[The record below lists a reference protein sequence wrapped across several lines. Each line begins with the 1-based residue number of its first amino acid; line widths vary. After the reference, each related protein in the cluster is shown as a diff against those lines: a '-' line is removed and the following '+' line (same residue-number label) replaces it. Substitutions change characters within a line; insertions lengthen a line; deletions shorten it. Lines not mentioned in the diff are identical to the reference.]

1 MKLASPIGLDAI
13 EVQPLH
19 EIVYNRLTRALMAGQ
34 IPPGRKLTSRKLAQ
48 ELGTSDMPVRAA
60 LSRLQALKAL
70 VPLPNGSLILPPMT
84 RDRFADLMAT
94 RQTCEAAATE
104 RAVEHVG
111 QAELQAIQAAGIAL
125 VQAARDQDI
134 DAYLEQNYEFKFRI
148 YRASRSDAL
157 VFLIEVLW
165 LQVGPFLRQFAG
177 KFDGSLA
184 GILALDHHHEVVDAL
199 ARKDAPAAAAAIR
212 LDLADGARFLLA
224 HGTFA

>member
-19 EIVYNRLTRALMAGQ
+19 EIVYSRLTRALMAGQ

-48 ELGTSDMPVRAA
+48 ELGTSDMPVRAV

-94 RQTCEAAATE
+94 RQTCEGAATE
-104 RAVEHVG
+104 LAVEHVG
-111 QAELQAIQAAGIAL
+111 KAELQAIQAAGVAL

-199 ARKDAPAAAAAIR
+199 ARKDGPAAAAAIR
-212 LDLADGARFLLA
+212 RDLADGARFLLE
-224 HGTFA
+224 HGAFA